1 MNKLGLVKFSSN
13 STVPMNDRILIKLI
27 HTQRWAVASNSLV
40 IYITISGNGC
50 LQYEVLHQSM
60 QNTADHSS
68 CVVFSSTQTQ
78 TRSVGR
84 NDAQNQQGRPGSQQY
99 ACLKNLTSFRCMQVM
114 VNSAHTECIHIIST

>member
-68 CVVFSSTQTQ
+68 CVKSSAPHRHKQEASDTMTH
-78 TRSVGR
+78 R
-84 NDAQNQQGRPGSQQY
+84 
-99 ACLKNLTSFRCMQVM
+99 TSKDGLA
-114 VNSAHTECIHIIST
+114 VNNTHVLRT